1 MVVGR
6 LWEGHAVMR
15 STGEWA
21 KVRANGMGRGKGDER
36 KGSEE
41 VVEGDLGFL

>member
-1 MVVGR
+1 MSVGR
-6 LWEGHAVMR
+6 LWEGYAVMQ
-15 STGEWA
+15 STGKGG

-36 KGSEE
+36 NGSEE